1 MKSIKD
7 LMDLS
12 GRKALVTGAAGH
24 LGGVAADA
32 LAELGATV
40 SVLDIDLKGC
50 QTKIDS
56 LAHYGSTPGIPV
68 PCDLLDEQS
77 TRNAIHH
84 AADSMGGLDILVH
97 CAAYVGTTE
106 VAGWTVPFSE
116 QTVSAW
122 DAALRVNLT
131 AAFVMAQEAQEIIEA
146 SGNGSMI
153 FFGSTYGLVAPDF
166 RIYEGTDMVSPAG
179 YSSSKGGVIQLTRY
193 LASSMAP
200 KVRVNSITP
209 GGVWRDQPESF
220 HKNYVSRTPLGRMA
234 TEQDLKGAVAYLA
247 SDMSEYVTGHNL
259 VVDGGWTAW

>member
-1 MKSIKD
+1 MT
-7 LMDLS
+7 
-12 GRKALVTGAAGH
+12 GRKALITGGAGH

-32 LAELGATV
+32 LAELGASV
-40 SVLDIDLKGC
+40 SLLDIEPEAC
-50 QTKIDS
+50 QAKIENLAEYDS
-56 LAHYGSTPGIPV
+56 IPGIAV
-68 PCDLLDEQS
+68 PCDLLDERS
-77 TRNAIHH
+77 TRGAIKL
-84 AADSMGGLDILVH
+84 ATNYMGGLDIIVH

-106 VAGWTVPFSE
+106 VSGWTVPLAE

-131 AAFVMAQEAQEIIEA
+131 AAFVMAQEAREIMET

-179 YSSSKGGVIQLTRY
+179 YASSKGGILQLTRY
-193 LASSMAP
+193 LASAMAP
-200 KVRVNSITP
+200 KIRVNSITP

-220 HKNYVSRTPLGRMA
+220 HENYKSRTPLGRMA